1 MIFAVF
7 WKNLGLNLG
16 FYLFKDVII
25 MYRQIKGK
33 DVWHFCT
40 NCSMWPTSD
49 YKESESPTPGE
60 LCNEC
65 KSKKKS
71 GECR

>member
-1 MIFAVF
+1 
-7 WKNLGLNLG
+7 
-16 FYLFKDVII
+16 